1 MRPICCELFDK
12 CVVVPCESD
21 FLWVEA
27 RMPIFF
33 PRRKNWTSVRSPLFT
48 NFSSTCFSNFSLY
61 WALFIDHEINWN
73 QRTKI
78 MLHVFVQWHCDLFE
92 VNSLMYIVYSA
103 CTGQNLMANSR
114 KTLWSQQ
121 QEHWSLA
128 PILTIAFISLFIN
141 HSRMFFAVVFQS
153 SIHKKGISLVLAIL
167 TWTVIPFVIILCV
180 YT

>member
-1 MRPICCELFDK
+1 MWERLLVGWGENAYFLSPQEEL
-12 CVVVPCESD
+12 D
-21 FLWVEA
+21 FCQISSVHKL
-27 RMPIFF
+27 FF
-33 PRRKNWTSVRSPLFT
+33 YLLLQLFTLLSPLFWHYT
-48 NFSSTCFSNFSLY
+48 SI
-61 WALFIDHEINWN
+61 IDHEINWN